1 MLRDL
6 NRLTYAHDCEFDDYL
21 YEDDRGPT
29 RKLGDIWAKRHG
41 NNYQSAEV
49 RPVFRNIEQALIEE
63 ISKSEVVVGC
73 VAWLTNRNILQ
84 ALQGRSCQFVVQV
97 EDWLR
102 PDSDNTTLADARNL
116 IRSLEPLHRWS
127 TGYMTGI
134 TDDGITPIRLSGVPT
149 VKNRNTPRMHHK
161 FAVFGN
167 YIPPA
172 EKYDCGY
179 AVDFHTVFTGSF
191 NWTRN
196 ATNSLENG
204 VFMKGEIVEAYH
216 REWYEVMLSSRS
228 IREEWWGPDYGWN
241 CDDDDYKL
249 REGT

>member
-1 MLRDL
+1 VSTTNL
-6 NRLTYAHDCEFDDYL
+6 NLLTYEQDFEFKESL
-21 YEDDRGPT
+21 YPPTGRG
-29 RKLGDIWAKRHG
+29 RRLGDLWAKRHG
-41 NNYQSAEV
+41 SSFVQTEV
-49 RPVFRNIEQALIEE
+49 RPIFRDIESALIEE
-63 ISKSEVVVGC
+63 ISKSDVVVGC

-84 ALQGRSCQFVVQV
+84 ALQGRASQFVVQV

-102 PDSDNTTLADARNL
+102 PDSDNTTLAEARHL
-116 IRSLEPLHRWS
+116 IKTLTPLHRWQ

-134 TDDGITPIRLSGVPT
+134 ADGFISPLRISGEPA

-167 YIPPA
+167 YADEDDHP
-172 EKYDCGY
+172 YGRF
-179 AVDFHTVFTGSF
+179 DFHTVFTGSF

-204 VFMKGEIVEAYH
+204 VFMKGEVVEAYH
-216 REWYEVMLSSRS
+216 REWYEVMLSARA
-228 IREEWWGPDYGWN
+228 IREEWWSADYGWN
-241 CDDDDYKL
+241 CDDEEYGL